1 MDTSCQTYLSE
12 PVRFVSPPSRNR
24 PGSLLTPTTDTFAPR
39 LEVMMG
45 KRHSGTTATQPAPAS
60 TSPFYEKV
68 TPMLDPSDPQLRRPI
83 AVRGG
88 QGAPVTC
95 AACGCRLAVAGEA
108 WFHFNPLGGR
118 DARGCRVACADAAH
132 DTTGRAISVNI

>member
-1 MDTSCQTYLSE
+1 ML
-12 PVRFVSPPSRNR
+12 
-24 PGSLLTPTTDTFAPR
+24 
-39 LEVMMG
+39 G
-45 KRHSGTTATQPAPAS
+45 KRHPSASATLSAPQSAR
-60 TSPFYEKV
+60 PQHDKV
-68 TPMLDPSDPQLRRPI
+68 NAMIHPSEPELRRPL

-95 AACGCRLAVAGEA
+95 AACGCRLAATGDA

-132 DTTGRAISVNI
+132 DTSGRAISVNV